1 MLQKKLISGF
11 LVLFFIIGTYNNIL
25 AGTNRYV
32 YAQNTTESINK
43 SNTVMPRDIVNAL
56 EKSYSLD
63 SDTISSD
70 KTSNDVLATVE
81 LQRSLSISIPKI
93 DISKVHDTNPLEQ
106 LQIDNL
112 IKHGYSKEQIL
123 TLDAGDYYEIEKT
136 WKIPSEAI
144 SNIMLFFPDVDISVI
159 SEWTWEDYFAY
170 SKSAD
175 AISNVYAPTKEQE
188 VALNARNITL
198 SDARMLLKD
207 FQTYDNLLS
216 QNDDTIKAYIESYY
230 KFTIDNIKQLAQISE
245 QRSATIN
252 YLNSYLEGT
261 TLSSVPPVDLQ
272 GTTYRYVNFEGYQ
285 ADWFHVDSMSWD
297 ATTRSAQKAAVLK
310 GYNKL
315 YNKTGTTFTC
325 TNLWGTWSSSQNGAH
340 EGIDYAYGT
349 NPTIYSIS
357 SGTIYY
363 YSATSTAGILGI
375 YDGTNTNFYYH
386 MNTINIRSNGA
397 LLGTVLN
404 PSPEIKV
411 GSGDSVGTQGMKGNA
426 SGNHVHYEVDS
437 GRRTSGYGESDN
449 TLSSANPYTSIT
461 TFIK

>member
-11 LVLFFIIGTYNNIL
+11 LVLFFIISTHNNIL

-32 YAQNTTESINK
+32 YAQNTAKSINK

-63 SDTISSD
+63 SDIISSD
-70 KTSNDVLATVE
+70 MTSNDILASLE

-93 DISKVHDTNPLEQ
+93 DMNKVHDTNPLEQ

-112 IKHGYSKEQIL
+112 IKHGYNKEQIL

-144 SNIMLFFPDVDISVI
+144 SNIMLFFPDIDKSVI
-159 SEWTWEDYFAY
+159 SKWTWGDYFAY
-170 SKSAD
+170 SKLED
-175 AISNVYAPTKEQE
+175 ERSNAYAPTEEQKI
-188 VALNARNITL
+188 ALNTRNITL

-216 QNDDTIKAYIESYY
+216 QSDDTIKACIESYY
-230 KFTIDNIKQLAQISE
+230 NFTIENIKQLAQISE
-245 QRSATIN
+245 QRSAT
-252 YLNSYLEGT
+252 
-261 TLSSVPPVDLQ
+261 TLLSAPPANLQ
-272 GTTYRYVNFEGYQ
+272 GTTYKYVNFEGYQ
-285 ADWFHVDSMSWD
+285 SDWFHVDSMSWD

-315 YNKTGTTFTC
+315 YNKTGKTFIC
-325 TNLWGTWSSSQNGAH
+325 TNLWGTWSSSQSGAH

-375 YDGTNTNFYYH
+375 YDGTSTNFYYH
-386 MNTINIRSNGA
+386 MKTINIRSNGA
-397 LLGTVLN
+397 LSGTVLEPN
-404 PSPEIKV
+404 PEIRV
-411 GSGDSVGTQGMKGNA
+411 GCGDSVGTQGRKGNA
-426 SGNHVHYEVDS
+426 TGEHVHYEVDS
-437 GRRTSGYGESDN
+437 DERTSGYGESDN
-449 TLSSANPYTSIT
+449 TLSSENPYTKIT
-461 TFIK
+461 TFIP